1 MRKRVLVAGLLS
13 LVLTVAGACA
23 KSGDGNGV
31 ATVGTPGPPSPTP
44 SLSQLEQA
52 LRYTRCMR
60 EHGVPMLDPDA
71 NGDVRGADSSK
82 GELDGATVDR
92 AQQAC
97 RQYRPVDAG
106 LDALRLEKAREYS
119 RCMRRNG
126 VEDFPDPDA
135 DGDVHLPDEITDP
148 DYDHARAFCTDYV
161 RSYSP
166 GASR

>member
-1 MRKRVLVAGLLS
+1 MAFDWNSPNTFVTLQNV
-13 LVLTVAGACA
+13 
-23 KSGDGNGV
+23 GNGV

-82 GELDGATVDR
+82 GELDGATVDS

-97 RQYRPVDAG
+97 RQYRSG
-106 LDALRLEKAREYS
+106 
-119 RCMRRNG
+119 
-126 VEDFPDPDA
+126 
-135 DGDVHLPDEITDP
+135 
-148 DYDHARAFCTDYV
+148 
-161 RSYSP
+161 
-166 GASR
+166 

>member
-1 MRKRVLVAGLLS
+1 MTKRVLLAGVLPLL
-13 LVLTVAGACA
+13 LLTVAGCGG
-23 KSGDGNGV
+23 SRDGTGV
-31 ATVGTPGPPSPTP
+31 AAVNTAGAPSPTP

-71 NGDVRGADSSK
+71 NGDVRGVDAGK
-82 GELDGATVDR
+82 GSLDPETVGAAQR
-92 AQQAC
+92 ACSGYQ
-97 RQYRPVDAG
+97 PVDAAA
-106 LDALRLEKAREYS
+106 DALRLEKAREYS

-135 DGDVHLPDEITDP
+135 NGQVLLPDEITDP
-148 DYDHARAFCTDYV
+148 DYDHAKEFCTVYV

-166 GASR
+166 HP

>member
-13 LVLTVAGACA
+13 LVLSAAGACA
-23 KSGDGNGV
+23 QSGDGDGV
-31 ATVGTPGPPSPTP
+31 AAVGTPGAPSPTP

-71 NGDVRGADSSK
+71 NGDVRGADASK
-82 GELDGATVDR
+82 GGLDPATVDS

-135 DGDVHLPDEITDP
+135 NGDVHLPDEITDP
-148 DYDHARAFCTDYV
+148 DYDHAKAFCTDYV

-166 GASR
+166 HP

>member
-1 MRKRVLVAGLLS
+1 MMKRLLAAGLLP
-13 LVLTVAGACA
+13 LLMIMVAACA
-23 KSGDGNGV
+23 TSADGTGV
-31 ATVGTPGPPSPTP
+31 ATVGTPGAPSATP

-71 NGDVRGADSSK
+71 NGDIRGADGSK
-82 GELDGATVDR
+82 GTLDPDTLNR
-92 AQQAC
+92 AQEAC
-97 RQYRPVDAG
+97 KPYRPVDAP

-126 VEDFPDPDA
+126 VESFPDPDA
-135 DGDVHLPDEITDP
+135 DGQVVLPDEITDP
-148 DYDHARAFCTDYV
+148 DYDHAKAFCTVYI

-166 GASR
+166 HP